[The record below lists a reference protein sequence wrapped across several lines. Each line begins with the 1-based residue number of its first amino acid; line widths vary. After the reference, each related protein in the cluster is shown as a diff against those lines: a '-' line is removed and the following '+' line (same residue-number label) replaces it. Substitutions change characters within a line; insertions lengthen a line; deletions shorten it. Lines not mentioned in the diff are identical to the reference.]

1 MSFSEIIR
9 GDKLESADVPG
20 RPLGQFPGRNVALHV
35 PHVGDRK
42 KQDSVDDMV
51 ECKKHSLQW
60 LMKET
65 DDHAAAGKAIDS
77 WKNTFQEQT
86 ISAKNG
92 TGGMAWARS
101 N

>member
-1 MSFSEIIR
+1 
-9 GDKLESADVPG
+9 
-20 RPLGQFPGRNVALHV
+20 
-35 PHVGDRK
+35 
-42 KQDSVDDMV
+42 MV

-65 DDHAAAGKAIDS
+65 NDCAAAGKAIDS

-92 TGGMAWARS
+92 AAVNS
-101 N
+101 L